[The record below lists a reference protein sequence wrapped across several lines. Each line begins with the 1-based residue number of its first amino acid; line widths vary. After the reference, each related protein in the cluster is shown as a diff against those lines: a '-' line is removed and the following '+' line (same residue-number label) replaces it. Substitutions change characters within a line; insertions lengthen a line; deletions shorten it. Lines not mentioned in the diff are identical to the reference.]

1 MRDDPALAKD
11 IVHPRAYWRRRL
23 KIVVPLLLWVGVTLP
38 TLAWFGLTAD
48 RPLGPT
54 LGALLG
60 LICTGIGLIIVSTPL
75 LIQSTRDLWFSL
87 RAQAPIREAVA
98 ALNDGDG
105 HRAENLLLSVL
116 ARPGLPTLHA
126 VSLHN
131 LGVAALLQG
140 HLDRARARMEAAKAS
155 GWLERFALRRHR
167 HSFLQGRAMVC
178 LGLGAL
184 DEAEAL
190 LAELSALGNPPA
202 ALRDPIELAQLIL
215 ALKRG
220 DFPGAWAQARLR
232 TGASLRPDARR
243 LLMLLRAWA
252 ASGAG
257 QPDDTVQAA
266 REAAEPLKAQES
278 WLLSGWPELQDFA
291 RQNGLLDES

>member
-11 IVHPRAYWRRRL
+11 IVTPRAYWRRRL

-48 RPLGPT
+48 RPLGTT
-54 LGALLG
+54 LAVLLG
-60 LICTGIGLIIVSTPL
+60 LICTGIGLVIVSIPL
-75 LIQSTRDLWFSL
+75 VIEATRDLWFTF
-87 RAQAPIREAVA
+87 RARAPIREAVA
-98 ALNDGDG
+98 ALNAGDG
-105 HRAENLLLSVL
+105 HRAEALLLSVL

-140 HLDRARARMEAAKAS
+140 RLEHARARMDAAKAS

-167 HSFLQGRAMVC
+167 PGVLQGRAMVC

-184 DEAEAL
+184 DEAEAH

-220 DFPGAWAQARLR
+220 DCVGAWAQARLR
-232 TGASLRPDARR
+232 TGANLRPDARR
-243 LLMLLRAWA
+243 LPLLLRAWA
-252 ASGAG
+252 ASSAG
-257 QPDDTVQAA
+257 LPDDTVQAA
-266 REAAEPLKAQES
+266 RDAAEPLKVQDS
-278 WLLSGWPELQDFA
+278 WLLSAWPELQDFA
-291 RQNGLLDES
+291 RQSGLLDES